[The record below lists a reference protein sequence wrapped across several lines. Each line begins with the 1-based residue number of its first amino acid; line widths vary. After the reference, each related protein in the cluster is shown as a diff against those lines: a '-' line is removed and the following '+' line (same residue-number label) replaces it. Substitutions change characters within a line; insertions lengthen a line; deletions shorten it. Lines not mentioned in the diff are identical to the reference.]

1 MLAQVN
7 AAITPLT
14 PALSEALEGNALIRA
29 ETTAS
34 DPGKGAQEVTDLG
47 VAISRS
53 EIEQRLSKEAHKPEA
68 KEPDDHLITMRTH
81 ETDVEKMCL
90 DEGKTTSG
98 KLEGKPSKSKK
109 SRDEFDSLFDSLD
122 TKKPSKKKKRK
133 KGDEFDSLFSSL
145 V

>member
-1 MLAQVN
+1 MPLA
-7 AAITPLT
+7 
-14 PALSEALEGNALIRA
+14 PALSEELEGNVLTRA

-34 DPGKGAQEVTDLG
+34 DPGKGAQEVPDLG

-53 EIEQRLSKEAHKPEA
+53 EIEQRLSRDGDEPEA
-68 KEPDDHLITMRTH
+68 KEPYDHLILKRNH
-81 ETDVEKMCL
+81 ETDVEKMSL
-90 DEGKTTSG
+90 GEGKTTSG
-98 KLEGKPSKSKK
+98 KVEGKPSKSKK
-109 SRDEFDSLFDSLD
+109 SRDEFDSLFDSLE